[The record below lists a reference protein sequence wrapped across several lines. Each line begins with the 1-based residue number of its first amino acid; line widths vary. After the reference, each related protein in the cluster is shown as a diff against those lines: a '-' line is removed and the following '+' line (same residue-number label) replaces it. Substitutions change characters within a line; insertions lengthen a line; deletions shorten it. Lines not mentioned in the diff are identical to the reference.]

1 MWDSRI
7 KSINCHSGTK
17 TQRNNMRVVGNKNN
31 RSPTF
36 WMKYSNMFLITRKQ
50 RNNLERQVGILNEV
64 LAEQGGILRK
74 YQLES
79 DEKAMAA
86 LIRTYENKEAVMN
99 RNIAHQ
105 QEIIARLKNHIE
117 KQENQVSLL
126 E

>member
-1 MWDSRI
+1 
-7 KSINCHSGTK
+7 
-17 TQRNNMRVVGNKNN
+17 MRVVGNKNN